1 MNMDAID
8 ILMNEHRHIERVMDV
23 LERAVAH
30 GRDGGAVSPVLFE
43 RAAHFLLTSVD
54 GSHDAKEDE
63 VFQALSTRG
72 LPPGAGVLAALS
84 GQHALG
90 REMAEELR
98 EVARAVTR
106 DEKEPEALYALAE
119 RYVRLHRGH
128 TEVEEGRFFPLVRR
142 LLPVELMERV
152 RAKFARIEAAHG
164 SLAEAADALEL
175 AFPLPAAP
183 LPRRVS
189 GGRAHPP
196 WGGRGAP

>member
-23 LERAVAH
+23 LERALVH
-30 GRDGGAVSPVLFE
+30 GRSGGEVSPVLFE
-43 RAAHFLLTSVD
+43 RAAHFLLTFVD

-63 VFQALSTRG
+63 VFQALTARG

-90 REMAEELR
+90 RELAEELR

-106 DEKEPEALYALAE
+106 GEKEAEELYTLAD

-142 LLPVELMERV
+142 LLPVDVMERV

-164 SLAEAADALEL
+164 PLAEAADALEL
-175 AFPLPAAP
+175 AFPLQAP
-183 LPRRVS
+183 PLRRVS
-189 GGRAHPP
+189 GGRAHQP